1 VIYDPIAL
9 HIIGA
14 TPGMMEEILKRI
26 LDKVKGADFWIVLCF
41 LVVGIACWRWI
52 GTTESKKKELF
63 HRQISVALVLT
74 ASAGTVIVLRRRF
87 FKREPLFT
95 KDRTGILVMR
105 IVGDDELNSLQGD
118 LIASLN
124 ASLQKEAVGQQIEV
138 HAGDEALDE
147 NSGVAAAHQRA
158 RAIGQSLNAQLVT
171 WGRKIGDKKFYSRI
185 TVVAAPKGWS
195 AASERTRDVQSIT
208 ELRLPEEVVDEPFY
222 LIQFAV
228 GYSYYSQDNY
238 KEALPHFRAA
248 LRRKGALPNELTDL
262 QFCTAFCHHSLAAG
276 QKNMTANL
284 QEAIALYETAGAVY
298 EATNQQKW
306 ALTQNNLG
314 TAYAELPVGNLAA
327 NLQKA
332 ISAYE
337 AALGVYTEKDL
348 PVDWAMIQ
356 NNLGVTYGRL
366 PTGDRSAH
374 LKKAIAAFE
383 AVLRVRSEKDDPLG
397 WATIQ
402 HNLGNAYAVLPS
414 GDRAVNFGK
423 AIGAF
428 EAALSVRT
436 ETAFPVKWAMTQN
449 SLGNAYTEL
458 PTGDRSANFERA
470 IAAYEAA
477 LSVRTEK
484 DRPIDWAETQNNLG
498 VAYRSLPSGDRTANM
513 QKAID
518 AFEGALRVR
527 TENDFPVEWGMV
539 QHNLGLAYH
548 ELPIGDRTANLKRSI
563 ILYEAALRVR
573 TEKDFPVEWATTKYN
588 LGLVYA
594 GFTDG
599 DRVEHLRSAKL
610 CLEDSLTVY
619 NGSVFPERHRDV
631 AANLAEVE
639 QQLRSLAP
647 K

>member
-1 VIYDPIAL
+1 ML
-9 HIIGA
+9 
-14 TPGMMEEILKRI
+14 EEILKRI
-26 LDKVKGADFWIVLCF
+26 LDKLKGADFWIALCF

-52 GTTESKKKELF
+52 GTTESKKKQLF
-63 HRQISVALVLT
+63 QRQITVAFVVVLT
-74 ASAGTVIVLRRRF
+74 AGTTIAIRRRF
-87 FKREPLFT
+87 FKRNSLFT

-105 IVGDDELNSLQGD
+105 IAGDDSLDSLQGE

-124 ASLQKEAVGQQIEV
+124 ANLSKEAVGQQIEV
-138 HAGDEALDE
+138 HAGTEALDE

-158 RAIGQSLNAQLVT
+158 RAIGQSLKAQLVI

-185 TVVAAPKGWS
+185 TVVETPEGWS
-195 AASERTRDVQSIT
+195 AVSERTRDVQSIT

-228 GYSYYSQDNY
+228 GYSYYSQNNY

-276 QKNMTANL
+276 QKNMTTNL

-314 TAYAELPVGNLAA
+314 TAYAELPVGNLTA

-337 AALGVYTEKDL
+337 AALRVYTEKDL

-374 LKKAIAAFE
+374 LGKAIVAFE
-383 AVLRVRSEKDDPLG
+383 AVLRVRSEKDDPLD
-397 WATIQ
+397 WATTQ

-423 AIGAF
+423 AIAAF

-458 PTGDRSANFERA
+458 PTGDRSANLGKA
-470 IAAYEAA
+470 IAAFEAA
-477 LSVRTEK
+477 LRVRTEK
-484 DRPIDWAETQNNLG
+484 DFPVDWAETQNNLG

-518 AFEGALRVR
+518 AFEAALRVR
-527 TENDFPVEWGMV
+527 TEGDFPVEWAMV

-548 ELPIGDRTANLKRSI
+548 ELPIGDRTSNLNRSI
-563 ILYEAALRVR
+563 TFYQTALRVR
-573 TEKDFPVEWATTKYN
+573 TEEDFPMEWAATKYN

-594 GFTDG
+594 GFTNG
-599 DRVEHLRSAKL
+599 NRVEYLQHAKL
-610 CLEDSLTVY
+610 CFEDSLTVY
-619 NGSVFPERHRDV
+619 TESAFPERHRN
-631 AANLAEVE
+631 AAADLADVE
-639 QQLRSLAP
+639 QQLGTLKSS
-647 K
+647 